1 MSLPRVLK
9 ARAKHSATMIFLHGL
24 GDTGHGWAEAFNEI
38 RPDYLKIVCPN
49 APSMP
54 VTLNRGMVM
63 PAWYD
68 LWQVSK
74 DSAPDPLRPIK
85 ENMQDVE
92 KSTKVLVDLIESEAN
107 KLSNGGRSRIMI
119 GGFSQGGAIALNTI
133 LTTKE
138 KVLNLSHLASLAC
151 PLTQMA
157 SPCTGR
163 MNLLHSCKKVILVP
177 LCTII
182 FMRAWQA
189 YTV

>member
-74 DSAPDPLRPIK
+74 
-85 ENMQDVE
+85 
-92 KSTKVLVDLIESEAN
+92 VLAHAFMPYQNI
-107 KLSNGGRSRIMI
+107 
-119 GGFSQGGAIALNTI
+119 TI
-133 LTTKE
+133 IRVFFIFEFWRL
-138 KVLNLSHLASLAC
+138 LAD
-151 PLTQMA
+151 
-157 SPCTGR
+157 
-163 MNLLHSCKKVILVP
+163 LVP
-177 LCTII
+177 L
-182 FMRAWQA
+182 FRFGHG
-189 YTV
+189 

>member
-74 DSAPDPLRPIK
+74 DSASDPLRPIK

-138 KVLNLSHLASLAC
+138 KLAGCVALSTVI
-151 PLTQMA
+151 PGTVY
-157 SPCTGR
+157 R
-163 MNLLHSCKKVILVP
+163 LHI
-177 LCTII
+177 
-182 FMRAWQA
+182 
-189 YTV
+189 